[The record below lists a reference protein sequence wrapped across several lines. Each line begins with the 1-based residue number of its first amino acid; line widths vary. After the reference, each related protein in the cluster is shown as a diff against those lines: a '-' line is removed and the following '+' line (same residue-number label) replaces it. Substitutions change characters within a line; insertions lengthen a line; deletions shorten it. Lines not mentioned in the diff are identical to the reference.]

1 MTPFPKR
8 RWSVEYTQATSA
20 LWDNVV
26 ALYHRAYG
34 TYAGFRVHCIDD
46 NSTNGRAD
54 QPTATDQVLAL
65 VSAGSSPTAKEY
77 GAGAAALAVGCPS
90 APSSNRWPVR
100 HSSRLPIS
108 PSGMPTGPSIQPP
121 DASRMPPI
129 SRESSRGI
137 SKAAQ
142 AVITLGAHALS
153 VGMAV
158 HVSGVAGMTEINGK
172 RALITAVSGT
182 TITVAINST
191 SYGTYTSGGA
201 VNTRP
206 QAGEVVRGGC
216 YFDIPARFNSHL
228 EIQHIGA
235 DVRQSGSLE
244 IVELF
249 NP

>member
-1 MTPFPKR
+1 
-8 RWSVEYTQATSA
+8 
-20 LWDNVV
+20 
-26 ALYHRAYG
+26 
-34 TYAGFRVHCIDD
+34 
-46 NSTNGRAD
+46 
-54 QPTATDQVLAL
+54 
-65 VSAGSSPTAKEY
+65 
-77 GAGAAALAVGCPS
+77 
-90 APSSNRWPVR
+90 
-100 HSSRLPIS
+100 
-108 PSGMPTGPSIQPP
+108 
-121 DASRMPPI
+121 
-129 SRESSRGI
+129 
-137 SKAAQ
+137 
-142 AVITLGAHALS
+142 
-153 VGMAV
+153 
-158 HVSGVAGMTEINGK
+158 MTEINGK
-172 RALITAVSGT
+172 RALITAASGT